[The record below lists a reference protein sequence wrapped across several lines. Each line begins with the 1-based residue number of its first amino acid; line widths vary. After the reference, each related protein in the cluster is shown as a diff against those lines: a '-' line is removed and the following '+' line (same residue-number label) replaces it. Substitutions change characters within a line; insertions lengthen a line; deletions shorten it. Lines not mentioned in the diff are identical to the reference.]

1 MLRTSALRIAAL
13 CAGAAVSSP
22 VLACA
27 SCGCTLTS
35 DWLSQGLVAQPGT
48 TIDLR
53 YDYVPQTRL
62 RSGHDSVD
70 RDSIA
75 FPADREIEKYTYNH
89 YLTASVDRQFDSDW
103 GVNVQV
109 PFVYRPHATTDEG
122 ETDPSY
128 SHTGGIGDVRITARW
143 QGFSTKGSING
154 IQLGIQLPT
163 GRIHQHFY
171 KGPTGGEE
179 VDRGLQPGFGVGQ
192 AIVGFYRYGK
202 LATDFD
208 YIFQLQGQLPLY
220 RHDLYRP
227 GKIGQVS
234 AGVHYTHWRGIT
246 PQLQLNFRA
255 SEKDR
260 GENSDT
266 ENSGGE
272 QIYAAPGVIV
282 ALGHGASAFS
292 YVQVPV
298 YQRVRGY
305 QITPRATVSVG
316 LNYRL

>member
-1 MLRTSALRIAAL
+1 MTRTSALRIAAL

-48 TIDLR
+48 TFDLR

-62 RSGHDSVD
+62 RTGHHGVD
-70 RDSIA
+70 RGSIA
-75 FPADREIEKYTYNH
+75 LPTDREIEKSTYNH
-89 YLTASVDRQFDSDW
+89 YLTAALDRQFDSDW
-103 GVNVQV
+103 GLNVQV
-109 PFVYRPHATTDEG
+109 PFVYRPHVTTDEG
-122 ETDPSY
+122 ETQLSS
-128 SHTGGIGDVRITARW
+128 SHTGGLGDVRITARW
-143 QGFSTKGSING
+143 QGFKSKGSING
-154 IQLGIQLPT
+154 IQFGIQLPT
-163 GRIHQHFY
+163 GRSHQRFTR
-171 KGPTGGEE
+171 GPTEGEE
-179 VDRGLQPGFGVGQ
+179 VDRGLQPGFGVTQ
-192 AIVGFYRYGK
+192 AILGYYRYGK
-202 LATDFD
+202 LATDVD

-227 GKIGQVS
+227 GKVGQVS
-234 AGVHYTHWRGIT
+234 AGVHYTRWRGVT

-260 GENSDT
+260 GENADID
-266 ENSGGE
+266 NSGGE
-272 QIYAAPGVIV
+272 QLYAAPGVIV
-282 ALGHGASAFS
+282 ALGHGASAFT
-292 YVQVPV
+292 YVQAPL